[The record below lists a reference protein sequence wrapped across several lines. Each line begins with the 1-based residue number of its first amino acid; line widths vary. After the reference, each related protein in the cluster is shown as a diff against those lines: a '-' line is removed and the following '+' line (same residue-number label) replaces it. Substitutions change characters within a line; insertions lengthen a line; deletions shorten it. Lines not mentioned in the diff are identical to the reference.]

1 MAQNGGSAGSF
12 RWFILAALAICL
24 GGGNM
29 NIACF
34 APLLQQISAE
44 MRIGMSS
51 TVSFMSTIYLA
62 SAFAFIFFAG
72 QLVDRIGVKRTM
84 ILGTAVSG
92 LAAALMPFA
101 ASTYAMI
108 LTLRLIQGASMAVA
122 FVCLAP
128 ALRAYFAPKE
138 YGLTGG
144 LMGGAMSLFASL
156 ALLLTPVV
164 FHSIGKWPVTV
175 VLFSVPAW
183 IGIIMMLFV
192 PSVPSPSK
200 EKLPDSAGKRDEIG
214 YFQVFKYPITWLGMS
229 ALCFSVCTLRSMESL
244 APTYLSSPAP
254 MGVGLGDIVAGRFTS
269 ALTMAGLLG
278 IIVGGLLLDK
288 VAHGNYRVV
297 MMAGLAL
304 SAVFLYLLTSPV
316 VYGSHALLMISVVF
330 AGMGVP
336 FVKACGGPFTINV
349 YPPHLIGRISGLMTG
364 IGSIAAAAGIE
375 LAGAI
380 AERTGRFSS
389 VMVLLALCGAA
400 GCVLSYFLK
409 PELRVTTVGATSRS
423 PVFAEHIAGDRQVAP
438 AEGQDFSTHRASGNQ
453 QTD

>member
-1 MAQNGGSAGSF
+1 
-12 RWFILAALAICL
+12 
-24 GGGNM
+24 
-29 NIACF
+29 
-34 APLLQQISAE
+34 
-44 MRIGMSS
+44 
-51 TVSFMSTIYLA
+51 
-62 SAFAFIFFAG
+62 
-72 QLVDRIGVKRTM
+72 
-84 ILGTAVSG
+84 
-92 LAAALMPFA
+92 
-101 ASTYAMI
+101 
-108 LTLRLIQGASMAVA
+108 
-122 FVCLAP
+122 
-128 ALRAYFAPKE
+128 
-138 YGLTGG
+138 
-144 LMGGAMSLFASL
+144 MSLFASL
-156 ALLLTPVV
+156 ALLLTPIV

-175 VLFSVPAW
+175 VLFSIPAW
-183 IGIIMMLFV
+183 IGTILMLFV

-200 EKLPDSAGKRDEIG
+200 EKPPSSSGKQHEIG

-244 APTYLSSPAP
+244 APTYLSSPVP

-304 SAVFLYLLTSPV
+304 STVFLYLLTFPV
-316 VYGSHALLMISVVF
+316 VYGSYTLLMISVVF

-349 YPPHLIGRISGLMTG
+349 YPPHLIGRVSGLMTG
-364 IGSIAAAAGIE
+364 IGSIAASAGIE
-375 LAGAI
+375 LAGKI

-409 PELRVTTVGATSRS
+409 PELRVRTVGATGQS
-423 PVFAEHIAGDRQVAP
+423 PVFAEHIAGDRPVAP
-438 AEGQDFSTHRASGNQ
+438 TEAGQDFRTHRASGNQ
-453 QTD
+453 QAD